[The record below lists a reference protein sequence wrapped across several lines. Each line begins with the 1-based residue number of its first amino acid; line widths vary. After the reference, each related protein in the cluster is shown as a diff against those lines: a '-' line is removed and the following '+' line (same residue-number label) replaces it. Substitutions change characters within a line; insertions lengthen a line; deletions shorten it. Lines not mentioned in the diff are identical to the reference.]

1 MKPHSVH
8 RRADSHDLH
17 AGRCP
22 SEHTWVAAGGSAM
35 MSLFQAELLD
45 GVALL
50 VGQVVVARV
59 LDWKGI
65 RAPGADHQV
74 SGAPVHD

>member
-1 MKPHSVH
+1 
-8 RRADSHDLH
+8 
-17 AGRCP
+17 
-22 SEHTWVAAGGSAM
+22 VAAGGSAM